1 MQTIPDQI
9 IIRSFSKTANAEE
22 LKALNSWL
30 KESPENLA
38 HYAQMEE
45 IWCSKEKITAEK
57 IHIGWQ
63 ELTVNLNNQPHKG
76 ELKNKHP
83 RKAHFIYWAR
93 YAAAV
98 FIGILISST
107 VWIITQKQTR
117 PNIETVSLT
126 QNIVY
131 NHTGVQEIIL
141 PDSSKVWINE
151 NSKLTYPND
160 FSEGDRVVLLEGKA
174 FFDISKNPEKPFVVS
189 LKNLDVKVTGTEFFV
204 ESSSN
209 ETSVA
214 LISGGVNLVTKTNN
228 DNSFNLKPGQIGTL
242 DNLSGNLKIASV
254 DTDYYV
260 IWKDGVYRFNN
271 EPLSKIIEMIEKRHN
286 YIITVPNSL
295 KNKKFTGRISTDD
308 SIESILRIIN
318 KSFSINYKIS
328 GNRIDIREL

>member
-9 IIRSFSKTANAEE
+9 IIRSLSKTANAEE
-22 LKALNSWL
+22 LKTLNSWL

-38 HYAQMEE
+38 PYAQMEE
-45 IWCSKEKITAEK
+45 IWYSKENISTGK
-57 IHIGWQ
+57 IHVGWQ
-63 ELTVNLNNQPHKG
+63 QLMTNLNHPHKG
-76 ELKNKHP
+76 EFKNKYSKKNLIP
-83 RKAHFIYWAR
+83 YWTR

-98 FIGILISST
+98 FVGVLISSGLW
-107 VWIITQKQTR
+107 VFNQKSVLSDQ
-117 PNIETVSLT
+117 ETSLFI
-126 QNIVY
+126 QNVVY
-131 NHTGVQEIIL
+131 NRTGVQQVVL
-141 PDSSKVWINE
+141 PDNSIVWINE
-151 NSKLTYPND
+151 NSKLTYPNE
-160 FSEGDRVVLLEGKA
+160 FSENKRIVALEGKA
-174 FFDISKNPEKPFVVS
+174 FFDISKNPDKPFVVS
-189 LKNLDVKVTGTEFFV
+189 LENLDVKVTGTEFYV
-204 ESSSN
+204 ESSSY

-242 DNLSGNLKIASV
+242 DNLSGDLKINPI

-286 YIITVPNSL
+286 YIITAPNSL

-318 KSFSINYKIS
+318 KSYSINYKIS
-328 GNRIDIREL
+328 GNKIEIRER